1 MKPSGLTRFHK
12 LMMDHQMDQL
22 RMGIRQCQDTISRAH
37 QHRSAALTSTTPLRF
52 PFTELSDHP
61 RAPVPQLPWKSS
73 QIRARPL
80 DRLPRAPDDDM
91 AKWAVDMD
99 KSILDIPPDAP
110 LRQVMSEWDE
120 SMGTF
125 YNHQFRFDSKIY
137 LSGTTTIPVHNQ
149 TRVQRR
155 IRSHSHTNSS
165 TMTSVTASS
174 AMSKSKR
181 NKLNLLAQA
190 APLTIQRREE
200 LVYEGDRV
208 DLEYKPSNASVPRLD
223 FSDHLNLPNL
233 ALNLGGQWGDLD
245 DGVSIRDRR
254 SSTKRRESLTIPV
267 PPPIPTPQ
275 TRFSSSPGE
284 HEPGP
289 SIPTAPPPPPLPAA
303 SAPIAPIQ
311 ARAPTP
317 STPPSRLNTLI
328 TTTTTTTTART
339 TTHQPK
345 PQLGGGVDS
354 TLSQSNESIRT
365 SLLDSIR
372 SAGGVQ
378 SLRKT
383 RPVVD
388 RAVTR
393 ASSNGG
399 AGMDLMS
406 SLVQALQLRR
416 KGMADAEDALRER
429 ALSREHEDE
438 WK

>member
-1 MKPSGLTRFHK
+1 
-12 LMMDHQMDQL
+12 
-22 RMGIRQCQDTISRAH
+22 
-37 QHRSAALTSTTPLRF
+37 
-52 PFTELSDHP
+52 
-61 RAPVPQLPWKSS
+61 
-73 QIRARPL
+73 
-80 DRLPRAPDDDM
+80 
-91 AKWAVDMD
+91 
-99 KSILDIPPDAP
+99 
-110 LRQVMSEWDE
+110 MSEWDE

-354 TLSQSNESIRT
+354 TL
-365 SLLDSIR
+365 
-372 SAGGVQ
+372 
-378 SLRKT
+378 
-383 RPVVD
+383 
-388 RAVTR
+388 
-393 ASSNGG
+393 
-399 AGMDLMS
+399 
-406 SLVQALQLRR
+406 
-416 KGMADAEDALRER
+416 
-429 ALSREHEDE
+429 
-438 WK
+438 